1 MKNPRKLKLVV
12 VGTMLLLA
20 LHYPIISFFSFEKL
34 VFGIPQLFF
43 YLFSL
48 WVVLIIVII
57 KLTTDI
63 KHSNLDRED
72 E

>member
-1 MKNPRKLKLVV
+1 MRLVV

-43 YLFSL
+43 YLFSI
-48 WVVLIIVII
+48 WMVLILVMI
-57 KLTTDI
+57 KLTIDI
-63 KHSNLDRED
+63 KHSNSERED

>member
-1 MKNPRKLKLVV
+1 MKNPRQLRLVV

-34 VFGIPQLFF
+34 VLGIPQLFF
-43 YLFSL
+43 YLFSI
-48 WVVLIIVII
+48 WMVLILVMI
-57 KLTTDI
+57 KLTIDI
-63 KHSNLDRED
+63 KHSNSERED